1 MSYLYENRTDAGKQ
15 LAEQLRP
22 FTGQDIVVLAIPR
35 GGLPVGAEVAQ
46 ALKAPLDVV
55 LTKKIG
61 HPHHK
66 EYAIGAVS
74 MDGVVLS
81 DTKTIPESYIIE
93 ETARIREVLKE
104 RHGQYY
110 RKRNPLP
117 LKDKVVIV
125 VDDGI
130 ATGNTLIA
138 TVQLVAKQKPS
149 RIIVGIPV
157 APRSAVKKLET
168 MPEVDEVVCLATPLN
183 FMAVGQFYLHFY
195 QVSDKE
201 AITILER
208 AEKANP

>member
-1 MSYLYENRTDAGKQ
+1 MYENRTDAGKQ

-22 FTGQDIVVLAIPR
+22 FIGQDIVVLAIPR
-35 GGLPVGAEVAQ
+35 GGLPVGAEVA
-46 ALKAPLDVV
+46 AVLNAPLDVV

-74 MDGVVLS
+74 MDGVILS
-81 DTKTIPESYIIE
+81 DTETIPEDYIIE
-93 ETARIREVLKE
+93 ETARIREVLRA

-110 RKRNPLP
+110 RNRNPLP
-117 LKDKVVIV
+117 LKDKVVII

-157 APRSAVKKLET
+157 APRSAVQRLEA

-201 AITILER
+201 AITILEG
-208 AEKANP
+208 ADKASP